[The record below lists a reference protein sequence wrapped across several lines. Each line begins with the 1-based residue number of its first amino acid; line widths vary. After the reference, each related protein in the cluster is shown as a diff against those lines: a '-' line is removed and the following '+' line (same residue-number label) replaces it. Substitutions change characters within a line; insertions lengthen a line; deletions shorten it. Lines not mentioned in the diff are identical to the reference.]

1 MIAPDQEELV
11 IKTGGL
17 YLGGWTSLR
26 VTRGVELLPSHFEV
40 ELTERFPGQINKVIV
55 DPTSSCEVS
64 LSGDLILT
72 GYIDRYQPTYDKGQ
86 HRVRI
91 IGRSKTEDLVDSALD
106 FVKVGWMIVGKTIGQ
121 VARIVCDPFD
131 ITVSLPNGDVDIPKE
146 LAQTFDNYPGYTGY
160 QLLEE
165 MARSV
170 GMLVWDNPKGELVIS
185 KGGTG
190 DRAGSSIVEGQ
201 NAERVEANITADQR
215 FERYAVF
222 GQGRSQIDGH
232 RNYVAVA
239 YDPERTKLRNRIRV
253 IPQEIPD
260 VGELHSQKRAQWEA
274 NRRYGRSKLARVTVT
289 GWRSGDGKLWTPNM
303 MTAVDLPTAKTSEDR
318 CISEVTWMRA
328 SAARRRS

>member
-1 MIAPDQEELV
+1 MIAPDQDELIV
-11 IKTGGL
+11 KTGGRF
-17 YLGGWTSLR
+17 LGGWTKIR

-40 ELTERFPGQINKVIV
+40 ELTERYPGQISQVIV
-55 DPTSSCEVS
+55 DPTSPCEVS
-64 LSGDLILT
+64 LSGDLVLT

-86 HRVRI
+86 HLVRI

-106 FVKVGWMIVGKTIGQ
+106 FAKVGWMIVGKTIGQ
-121 VARIVCDPFD
+121 VARIVCSPFN
-131 ITVSLPNGDVDIPKE
+131 IEVSLPDGDADIPKE
-146 LAQTFDNYPGYTGY
+146 LAETFDNYPGYTGY

-170 GMLVWDNPKGELVIS
+170 GMLVWDNAAGELVIS
-185 KGGTG
+185 KGATG

-239 YDPERTKLRNRIRV
+239 YDPERTN
-253 IPQEIPD
+253 P
-260 VGELHSQKRAQWEA
+260 SYS
-274 NRRYGRSKLARVTVT
+274 RR
-289 GWRSGDGKLWTPNM
+289 WR
-303 MTAVDLPTAKTSEDR
+303 
-318 CISEVTWMRA
+318 
-328 SAARRRS
+328 